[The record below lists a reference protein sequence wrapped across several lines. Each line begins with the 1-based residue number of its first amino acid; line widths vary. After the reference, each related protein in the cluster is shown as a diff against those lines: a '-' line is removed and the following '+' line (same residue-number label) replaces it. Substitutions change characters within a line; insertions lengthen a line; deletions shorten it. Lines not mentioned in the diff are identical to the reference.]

1 MIVIEGN
8 NSSPAFMRPSS
19 SVIAEERSMMQT
31 ILSGKD
37 PSFSTGLGI
46 VLTPFAKNVSI
57 IYLFLYSRLKFLVLI
72 VLMVFL
78 AVRIAADISIVLL
91 SLLIMVIVS
100 FVTFVVQRMKY
111 LSIIVLL

>member
-46 VLTPFAKNVSI
+46 VLTAFAKNV
-57 IYLFLYSRLKFLVLI
+57 
-72 VLMVFL
+72 
-78 AVRIAADISIVLL
+78 
-91 SLLIMVIVS
+91 
-100 FVTFVVQRMKY
+100 
-111 LSIIVLL
+111 